1 MPSIRHGSHLT
12 SIALASALV
21 FGVGGGSIHAEE
33 GWVDYREVGVFR
45 CWADFK
51 LDELGGLL
59 EHLNQ
64 LQTDLTRTLG
74 VRLANKPI
82 ELYLLR
88 DYWSYRKFL
97 KRNLPDIPYRRALYI
112 KSQGQ
117 GRVYAYRSRQLEVD
131 VRHECTHALLHA
143 ALPVVPL
150 WLDEGLAEYFE
161 VAPDKRAFENPHLS
175 SLRWNLR
182 LGIVPKIEKLEEAG
196 DISEMGRAEYRDAW
210 AWAHFMIHGPVEAR
224 HELARFLLDIQGNT
238 PPGLLSERLA
248 RRLPNPRAGLSS
260 HFKSWRR

>member
-1 MPSIRHGSHLT
+1 MLLIRHRRPLT
-12 SIALASALV
+12 SIALLWCILCNA
-21 FGVGGGSIHAEE
+21 GGGKIRAEE
-33 GWVDYREVGVFR
+33 GWVDYREVGVFKCR
-45 CWADFK
+45 ADFK
-51 LDELGGLL
+51 LDELESLFG
-59 EHLNQ
+59 HLNQ
-64 LQTDLTRTLG
+64 LQVDLMQTLG
-74 VRLANKPI
+74 VRLANEPI
-82 ELYLLR
+82 ELYLLH

-97 KRNLPDIPYRRALYI
+97 SRHLPDIPYRRALYI

-117 GRVYAYRSRQLEVD
+117 GRVYAYKSRQFEVD

-143 ALPVVPL
+143 SLPMVPL

-161 VAPDKRAFENPHLS
+161 IAPDKRAFENPHLN

-182 LGIVPKIEKLEEAG
+182 LGIVPKLEKLEKAG
-196 DISEMGRAEYRDAW
+196 DLSEMGRAEYRDAW

-224 HELARFLLDIQGNT
+224 HELARFLMDIQGNT